1 MRFKNTLTTTAA
13 TALIAAATL
22 TAAGQAAAAGDTAPA
37 CIAREVVKQ
46 NKTAW
51 TTNNCGKNMHIQ
63 LVINNGPDKQCWTTF
78 PGETLE
84 WKWKAG
90 SYGRIAVC

>member
-1 MRFKNTLTTTAA
+1 MRFKNTLTTAAA
-13 TALIAAATL
+13 TAMIAVSAL
-22 TAAGQAAAAGDTAPA
+22 TTAGPAAAAGGTAPA

-63 LVINNGPDKQCWTTF
+63 LVIKNGPDQQCWTTL

-84 WKWKAG
+84 WKWKVG

>member
-1 MRFKNTLTTTAA
+1 MRFKNTLTTAAA
-13 TALIAAATL
+13 TAMIAVSTL
-22 TAAGQAAAAGDTAPA
+22 TTAGPAAAAGGTAPA

-63 LVINNGPDKQCWTTF
+63 LVIKNGPDKQCWTTF

-84 WKWKAG
+84 WTWKVG

>member
-1 MRFKNTLTTTAA
+1 MRFKNTLTTAAA

-22 TAAGQAAAAGDTAPA
+22 TAAGPAAAAGDTAPA

-51 TTNNCGKNMHIQ
+51 TTNNCGKKMHIQ
-63 LVINNGPDKQCWTTF
+63 LVINNGPDRQCWTTF

-84 WKWKAG
+84 WKWKVG
-90 SYGRIAVC
+90 SYGRIAAC

>member
-1 MRFKNTLTTTAA
+1 M
-13 TALIAAATL
+13 IAAATL
-22 TAAGQAAAAGDTAPA
+22 TAAGPVAAAGDTAPA

-63 LVINNGPDKQCWTTF
+63 LVIKNGPDKQCWTTF

-84 WKWKAG
+84 WK
-90 SYGRIAVC
+90 

>member
-22 TAAGQAAAAGDTAPA
+22 TAAGPAAAAGDTAPA

-46 NKTAW
+46 NKTAR

-84 WKWKAG
+84 WKWKVG